1 MKSDIE
7 IARSANTKHI
17 MEVALSLGLKED
29 DIELY
34 GKNKAKV
41 NITPSIKSK
50 KLILVTAT
58 SPTPQGEGKTTITIG
73 IADALR
79 KIGKNACITLR
90 EPSLGPVFGLK
101 GGAAGGGYS
110 QVIPMEE
117 INLHFTGD
125 FHAVTTANN
134 LVSAIIDNHIMQG
147 NELGIDP
154 LKITWKRCIDLNDR
168 ALRNIVVASG
178 GGKNGIERTEGFN
191 ITAASEMMAI
201 LCLSTDIKD
210 FKRRVKNTS
219 IGQTFDGKMVT
230 CGDLK
235 IEDAVTIL
243 MKEAIMPNLVQ
254 SLEGTPAFIHGGPF
268 ANIAHGCNSV
278 IATKCALSL
287 AEYVVSEAGFGADL
301 GAEKFIDIKSRVLG
315 VSPLVAVIVATLKA
329 IKYNGLCQKENLN
342 TPSIE
347 FLEKGLVNLGRHIK
361 NITEKFGLPAIVALN
376 RFPSDT
382 DIEIELVRKYSL
394 SMGAEFEVSEAYSKG
409 GEGAIEL
416 AKKIVDICSV
426 SRKVKYIYDLEDSI
440 EEKIEKVVRNI
451 YGGTSVE
458 YSEVALEKLEKIKNT
473 EFARYPICIAKT
485 QFSFTDDATILGA
498 PSDFTLH
505 VKDIEIRTGAEYI
518 VVLAGSMLLMP
529 GLSRAPA
536 ATKMRIDDNGV
547 IEGLF

>member
-41 NITPSIKSK
+41 NITPSVKSK

-178 GGKNGIERTEGFN
+178 GGKNGIERTDGFN

-347 FLEKGLVNLGRHIK
+347 FLEKGLINLGRHIK

-382 DIEIELVRKYSL
+382 DIEIDLVRKYSL
-394 SMGAEFEVSEAYSKG
+394 SMGAEFEVSEAFSKG
-409 GEGAIEL
+409 GEGAIKL
-416 AKKIVDICSV
+416 AEKIVDISAV
-426 SRKVKYIYDLEDSI
+426 PRKAKYIYELENSI

-451 YGGTSVE
+451 YGATSIE
-458 YSEVALEKLEKIKNT
+458 YSEIALEKLEKTKNT
-473 EFARYPICIAKT
+473 DFAKYPICIAKT
-485 QFSFTDDATILGA
+485 QYSLTDDATILGA
-498 PSDFTLH
+498 PSDFTFH
-505 VKDIEIRTGAEYI
+505 VRDIEIRTGAEYI

-529 GLSRAPA
+529 GLSKSPA
-536 ATKMRIDDNGV
+536 ATKMSIDDNGV